1 VVLESGLLTLCFDP
15 ETGGFAVFAYDTHK
29 LPICPLHYQRV
40 LGDEHPELERLGDAF
55 SGLLEWRPRIA
66 RRAKDLKTE
75 LGALAPER
83 SDVRQ
88 AVQAAVDRIN
98 GQPGHLA
105 T

>member
-1 VVLESGLLTLCFDP
+1 MVLESGLLTLCFDP
-15 ETGGFAVFAYDTHK
+15 ETGGFAVFAYDAHK

-40 LGDEHPELERLGDAF
+40 LGDEHPELERLGNAF
-55 SGLLEWRPRIA
+55 SGLPEWRPRIA